1 MYRAP
6 HGTAAGCDRGAVP
19 DRSADGVLG
28 RRRRRR
34 GGGDRADPGGDQ
46 DRATLRREL
55 LDMMEADQAE
65 RTGESTANGDG
76 SRTDRL
82 REIIDEHGWPTFDMV
97 GREGAT
103 AAWLIAQHAD
113 FDVDFQA
120 EVLGLMHAALEAGQ
134 ADPTEVAY
142 LEDRVAVNRG
152 EPQRYGTQV
161 RCRGGRPEPATPLV
175 DPEAVDARRADVGL
189 DPLADYFE
197 ELAEACAAEG

>member
-1 MYRAP
+1 MIAVLCL
-6 HGTAAGCDRGAVP
+6 TAALAAC
-19 DRSADGVLG
+19 ADDNDAE
-28 RRRRRR
+28 
-34 GGGDRADPGGDQ
+34 GDRTDQTEPGAEQRD
-46 DRATLRREL
+46 LRREL

-65 RTGESTANGDG
+65 RTGASETNGDEP
-76 SRTDRL
+76 RADRL
-82 REIIDEHGWPTFDMV
+82 REIIDQHGWPTFDLV
-97 GREGAT
+97 GRDGAS
-103 AAWLIAQHAD
+103 AAWLIAQHAA
-113 FDVDFQA
+113 FDVQFQA
-120 EVLGLMHAALEAGQ
+120 EVLDLMRAALDAGQ

-189 DPLADYFE
+189 DPLADYYE